1 MLITLSSIISI
12 TIIIKILID
21 CFAAANWISQ
31 FNIAKNVNTK
41 YRDKGWLYTMTTETA
56 EFLQNLINDINYT
69 NLMTVILIVLC
80 NIVVLFGAAIYTDK
94 KIKQS
99 EDKIWEYMKLVNKT
113 EPVKTKSGM
122 TRKL

>member
-1 MLITLSSIISI
+1 
-12 TIIIKILID
+12 
-21 CFAAANWISQ
+21 
-31 FNIAKNVNTK
+31 
-41 YRDKGWLYTMTTETA
+41 MTTEA
-56 EFLQNLINDINYT
+56 ANVMQGIIDSINFN

-80 NIVVLFGAAIYTDK
+80 NIVSLFGAAIYTDK

-113 EPVKTKSGM
+113 EPVKTSSGM

>member
-1 MLITLSSIISI
+1 MITLSSIISI
-12 TIIIKILID
+12 IIIIKIMIN

-41 YRDKGWLYTMTTETA
+41 YRDKGWLYTMTTEA
-56 EFLQNLINDINYT
+56 ANVMQGIIDSINFN

-80 NIVVLFGAAIYTDK
+80 NIVVLLGAAIYTDK
-94 KIKQS
+94 KIKES

-113 EPVKTKSGM
+113 EPVKTSSGM